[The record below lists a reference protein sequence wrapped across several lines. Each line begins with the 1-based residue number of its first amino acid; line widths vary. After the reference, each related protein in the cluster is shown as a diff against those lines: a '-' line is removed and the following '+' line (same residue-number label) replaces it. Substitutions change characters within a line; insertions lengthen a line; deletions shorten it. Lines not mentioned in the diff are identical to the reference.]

1 MIPQAG
7 LGYDQLRGERAI
19 TSLDKPF
26 TPSRRS
32 TERVARQ
39 NPIGPPPSFRPAS
52 PCPRQDRLV
61 SRVTGVTSRTFTR
74 GPSLHKQLRA
84 SRFPFVYGFL
94 PYPRH
99 AHELPG
105 PCFKTD
111 DADSIHSIP
120 TTQLLTVRSSSILS
134 CNRHPLYR
142 SVVSGAFHPASAALF
157 NFRSRYIVYY
167 RFG

>member
-7 LGYDQLRGERAI
+7 LGCDQLRGERAI

-32 TERVARQ
+32 TERVARH

-74 GPSLHKQLRA
+74 RPSPEGCGLIAFASFTVFYLILATPMNSLARVSRRMKLTRSARVLQRNHSRFVPRA
-84 SRFPFVYGFL
+84 STLVISFL
-94 PYPRH
+94 
-99 AHELPG
+99 
-105 PCFKTD
+105 
-111 DADSIHSIP
+111 
-120 TTQLLTVRSSSILS
+120 
-134 CNRHPLYR
+134 
-142 SVVSGAFHPASAALF
+142 
-157 NFRSRYIVYY
+157 
-167 RFG
+167 

>member
-39 NPIGPPPSFRPAS
+39 NPFGPPPSFRPAS
-52 PCPRQDRLV
+52 SCPRQDRLV

-74 GPSLHKQLRA
+74 GPSLHSSCGLLGFPSFTAFCLILATPMNSLARVSRRMMLTRSTRFLQRDC
-84 SRFPFVYGFL
+84 SRFVHRVSNLVISILCIDQWFQVLFTPL
-94 PYPRH
+94 PRH
-99 AHELPG
+99 FSTFARA
-105 PCFKTD
+105 T
-111 DADSIHSIP
+111 
-120 TTQLLTVRSSSILS
+120 
-134 CNRHPLYR
+134 
-142 SVVSGAFHPASAALF
+142 
-157 NFRSRYIVYY
+157 
-167 RFG
+167 

>member
-1 MIPQAG
+1 MIPQAE
-7 LGYDQLRGERAI
+7 LGCDQLRGERAI

-26 TPSRRS
+26 TPTLSS

-39 NPIGPPPSFRPAS
+39 NPFGPPPSFRPAS
-52 PCPRQDRLV
+52 PWPSLDRLV
-61 SRVTGVTSRTFTR
+61 SRVMRVTSRAYHTPPLTR
-74 GPSLHKQLRA
+74 RLRA
-84 SRFPFVYGFL
+84 CRFPFVYGCS

-111 DADSIHSIP
+111 DADSIRSGP
-120 TTQLLTVRSSSILS
+120 TTQSLAPRSPSISS
-134 CNRHPLYR
+134 CNQHPLSR
-142 SVVSGAFHPASAALF
+142 PMVSGTFHPASAALF

>member
-74 GPSLHKQLRA
+74 CPSPEGCGLIAFASFTAFCLILATPMNSLARVSRRMMLTRSTRFLQRNC
-84 SRFPFVYGFL
+84 SRFVHRVSYLVISILCVDQWFQVLFTPL
-94 PYPRH
+94 PRH
-99 AHELPG
+99 FSTFARA
-105 PCFKTD
+105 T
-111 DADSIHSIP
+111 
-120 TTQLLTVRSSSILS
+120 
-134 CNRHPLYR
+134 
-142 SVVSGAFHPASAALF
+142 
-157 NFRSRYIVYY
+157 
-167 RFG
+167 

>member
-61 SRVTGVTSRTFTR
+61 SRVTAVT
-74 GPSLHKQLRA
+74 
-84 SRFPFVYGFL
+84 
-94 PYPRH
+94 
-99 AHELPG
+99 
-105 PCFKTD
+105 
-111 DADSIHSIP
+111 
-120 TTQLLTVRSSSILS
+120 
-134 CNRHPLYR
+134 
-142 SVVSGAFHPASAALF
+142 SGAFTPRLSPEGCRLVGFPMFTASCLILATPMISLARVSRRMMPTRSTRVLQRNHSRFVPRVSYLVIGILCIDQWFQVLF
-157 NFRSRYIVYY
+157 TPLPRHFSTFARAT
-167 RFG
+167 

>member
-39 NPIGPPPSFRPAS
+39 NPFGPPPSFRPAS

-74 GPSLHKQLRA
+74 RPSLQAAAGLSLSLRLQ
-84 SRFPFVYGFL
+84 FL

-111 DADSIHSIP
+111 EADSIHSSP
-120 TTQLLTVRSSSILS
+120 TTQSLTLRSPSIYS
-134 CNRHPLYR
+134 CNQLPLSR
-142 SVVSGAFHPASAALF
+142 PMVSGAFHPASAALF

>member
-1 MIPQAG
+1 MIPLAG

-74 GPSLHKQLRA
+74 RLSPEGCRLVAFASFTAFCLILATPMNSLARVSRRMMLNRSARVLLRNYSRLVPRA
-84 SRFPFVYGFL
+84 SNLVISFL
-94 PYPRH
+94 
-99 AHELPG
+99 
-105 PCFKTD
+105 
-111 DADSIHSIP
+111 
-120 TTQLLTVRSSSILS
+120 
-134 CNRHPLYR
+134 
-142 SVVSGAFHPASAALF
+142 
-157 NFRSRYIVYY
+157 
-167 RFG
+167 

>member
-52 PCPRQDRLV
+52 PCPRQDRLD
-61 SRVTGVTSRTFTR
+61 SRVTAVT
-74 GPSLHKQLRA
+74 
-84 SRFPFVYGFL
+84 
-94 PYPRH
+94 
-99 AHELPG
+99 
-105 PCFKTD
+105 
-111 DADSIHSIP
+111 
-120 TTQLLTVRSSSILS
+120 
-134 CNRHPLYR
+134 
-142 SVVSGAFHPASAALF
+142 SGAFTPRPSLQAVAGLSVSLRLRFFYLILATSVNSLARVSRRMMLI
-157 NFRSRYIVYY
+157 RSSRLLHADFSTFVRRESCLLISIL
-167 RFG
+167 

>member
-1 MIPQAG
+1 MIPQTG

-74 GPSLHKQLRA
+74 RPSPEGCGLVAFA
-84 SRFPFVYGFL
+84 SFTVSYLILATPMNSLARVSRRMTPTRSTRVLLQNCSCFVPRVSTLLVGILCIDCWFQVL
-94 PYPRH
+94 FTPLPRH
-99 AHELPG
+99 FSTFARA
-105 PCFKTD
+105 T
-111 DADSIHSIP
+111 
-120 TTQLLTVRSSSILS
+120 
-134 CNRHPLYR
+134 
-142 SVVSGAFHPASAALF
+142 
-157 NFRSRYIVYY
+157 
-167 RFG
+167 

>member
-74 GPSLHKQLRA
+74 GPSLQSSCGLLGFPSFTAFCLILATPMNSLARVSRRMKPARSAQILQRNHSRFVLRA
-84 SRFPFVYGFL
+84 SNLVTSFL
-94 PYPRH
+94 
-99 AHELPG
+99 
-105 PCFKTD
+105 
-111 DADSIHSIP
+111 
-120 TTQLLTVRSSSILS
+120 
-134 CNRHPLYR
+134 
-142 SVVSGAFHPASAALF
+142 
-157 NFRSRYIVYY
+157 
-167 RFG
+167 

>member
-39 NPIGPPPSFRPAS
+39 NPFGPPPSFRPAS

-74 GPSLHKQLRA
+74 RPSPEGCGLVG
-84 SRFPFVYGFL
+84 FP
-94 PYPRH
+94 
-99 AHELPG
+99 
-105 PCFKTD
+105 
-111 DADSIHSIP
+111 
-120 TTQLLTVRSSSILS
+120 
-134 CNRHPLYR
+134 
-142 SVVSGAFHPASAALF
+142 LF
-157 NFRSRYIVYY
+157 TA
-167 RFG
+167 

>member
-1 MIPQAG
+1 MILQAG

-61 SRVTGVTSRTFTR
+61 SRVTGVTSRAFTR
-74 GPSLHKQLRA
+74 RPSPLRVA
-84 SRFPFVYGFL
+84 GLLVSLRLRLNALSL
-94 PYPRH
+94 PRP
-99 AHELPG
+99 
-105 PCFKTD
+105 
-111 DADSIHSIP
+111 
-120 TTQLLTVRSSSILS
+120 
-134 CNRHPLYR
+134 
-142 SVVSGAFHPASAALF
+142 
-157 NFRSRYIVYY
+157 
-167 RFG
+167 

>member
-7 LGYDQLRGERAI
+7 LGCDQLRGERAI

-26 TPSRRS
+26 TPRPKS

-39 NPIGPPPSFRPAS
+39 NPFGPPPSFRLAS
-52 PCPRQDRLV
+52 PCSGLDRLV
-61 SRVTGVTSRTFTR
+61 SRVMGVTSRTIHTSPLTR
-74 GPSLHKQLRA
+74 RLRA
-84 SRFPFVYGFL
+84 CRFPYVYGL
-94 PYPRH
+94 TPYPRH

-111 DADSIHSIP
+111 DADPVRSGP
-120 TTQLLTVRSSSILS
+120 TTESLLPRSPSIYPFHQ
-134 CNRHPLYR
+134 HPLYR
-142 SVVSGAFHPASAALF
+142 LLVSGTFHPASAALF
-157 NFRSRYIVYY
+157 NFRSRYVVYY

>member
-61 SRVTGVTSRTFTR
+61 SRVTGVTSRTYHTSPLTASSCGLIAFASFTANR
-74 GPSLHKQLRA
+74 LILATPMNSLARV
-84 SRFPFVYGFL
+84 SRRMTPTRSTRVLLQDCSCFVPRVSTLLIGILCIDCWFQVL
-94 PYPRH
+94 FTPLPRH
-99 AHELPG
+99 FSTFARA
-105 PCFKTD
+105 T
-111 DADSIHSIP
+111 
-120 TTQLLTVRSSSILS
+120 
-134 CNRHPLYR
+134 
-142 SVVSGAFHPASAALF
+142 
-157 NFRSRYIVYY
+157 
-167 RFG
+167 

>member
-52 PCPRQDRLV
+52 PCPRQDRLD
-61 SRVTGVTSRTFTR
+61 SRVTAVTSGAFTPR
-74 GPSLHKQLRA
+74 PSPEGCGLVGFPMFTAYCLILATSVNSLARV
-84 SRFPFVYGFL
+84 SRRMML
-94 PYPRH
+94 IR
-99 AHELPG
+99 
-105 PCFKTD
+105 
-111 DADSIHSIP
+111 S
-120 TTQLLTVRSSSILS
+120 TQLLHADHSAFVHRVSFLLISIL
-134 CNRHPLYR
+134 CLDQWFQVLFTPLPRHFSTFAR
-142 SVVSGAFHPASAALF
+142 AT
-157 NFRSRYIVYY
+157 
-167 RFG
+167 

>member
-1 MIPQAG
+1 MIPLAG

-74 GPSLHKQLRA
+74 RPSPEGCGLVAFASFTAISLILATPMNSLARVSRRMKLNRSARVLLRNYSRLVPRA
-84 SRFPFVYGFL
+84 SNLVISFL
-94 PYPRH
+94 
-99 AHELPG
+99 
-105 PCFKTD
+105 
-111 DADSIHSIP
+111 
-120 TTQLLTVRSSSILS
+120 
-134 CNRHPLYR
+134 
-142 SVVSGAFHPASAALF
+142 
-157 NFRSRYIVYY
+157 
-167 RFG
+167 